1 MKFFSNEAKENTE
14 EQAHDDRD
22 DREANDV
29 DDAEHVRSEPVAVPV
44 QRAGS
49 PWSDA
54 PGAADDTVA
63 GTVDDGADAEL
74 ADRERRDDTPEFH
87 EPGPQPTAFGASTVG
102 GAVAA
107 SAVANPQNDTWDAT
121 DRDSAANDGVGD
133 DRSVAPGDGVVT
145 DELRRDDSGDR
156 YDGDDLVRSD
166 AASSAPAHAAADTAE
181 NTGAHGDQDP
191 VDLALEDHG
200 DFDDPQVRDA
210 SGTAYGPDG
219 TVTDTDQNAD
229 TSVDAN
235 AALKDDGD
243 FDSPTVVEPSTGEP
257 LDASA
262 GGTTAD
268 TGSAVA
274 GTDTAAPDTDSATD
288 ADAAPVVAA
297 VAGSADAKPGS
308 TASPNL
314 DRLFADGD
322 SFTERFRDI
331 QLRFVDSP
339 KEATADAASLV
350 SEAVDRL
357 TSALK
362 SQKDGLASNSEDTE
376 RLRVELRGYRDMLNR
391 LTSL

>member
-14 EQAHDDRD
+14 EQAHDDR
-22 DREANDV
+22 DV

-54 PGAADDTVA
+54 PGTADN
-63 GTVDDGADAEL
+63 TVDDDTDAEL

-107 SAVANPQNDTWDAT
+107 SAVANPLNDNWDAT

-145 DELRRDDSGDR
+145 DELRRDDSADR
-156 YDGDDLVRSD
+156 YGGDDLVPSD
-166 AASSAPAHAAADTAE
+166 SDSSAPAHAEADTAA
-181 NTGAHGDQDP
+181 NTGAHGDEDP

-200 DFDDPQVRDA
+200 DFDDPQVKDA
-210 SGTAYGPDG
+210 SGTTYGPDG
-219 TVTDTDQNAD
+219 SVTDATD
-229 TSVDAN
+229 VDEN

-262 GGTTAD
+262 AGTSSDAD
-268 TGSAVA
+268 TA
-274 GTDTAAPDTDSATD
+274 AAPDTDSATD

-297 VAGSADAKPGS
+297 VPATADAKPGS
-308 TASPNL
+308 TASPSL
-314 DRLFADGD
+314 DRLFTDGD
-322 SFTERFRDI
+322 SFAERFRDI

-350 SEAVDRL
+350 GEAVDKL

-362 SQKDGLASNSEDTE
+362 AQKDGLAGNSEDTE